1 MVWSRWLPVPGIEL
15 KRASVTG
22 ASSAGTMNQ
31 AEKVIPAS
39 ACQLPY
45 RRAMGARPCRRG

>member
-1 MVWSRWLPVPGIEL
+1 MVWSLWLPVPGIEL
-15 KRASVTG
+15 KRANVTG

-39 ACQLPY
+39 ACQPPC
-45 RRAMGARPCRRG
+45 RRTTGARPCRRG